1 MSFPAI
7 VFQSWLVINSFH
19 FYAIISFYAFV
30 FTSAENMLL
39 LPGLHVWWSAQQQS
53 LMKILSLRKREVLK
67 QLKKITSATVLA
79 SVHSTGAPAVGSIND
94 WILAKANTP
103 ALIFTT
109 AQLQNG
115 SCNSTVIHSVL
126 AAQWFIIITV
136 FCDTVTFVLL
146 SFTDVLYSIGKTSN
160 ETEAPWLFRWN
171 KIKVGDGSKIKNCL
185 KNSNYDWLFSYLME
199 AKITVELWESEIWVG
214 PFCDR

>member
-39 LPGLHVWWSAQQQS
+39 LPGLHVWRSAQQQS

-79 SVHSTGAPAVGSIND
+79 SVHSTGAPAVGSINVTEF
-94 WILAKANTP
+94 W
-103 ALIFTT
+103 
-109 AQLQNG
+109 QRR
-115 SCNSTVIHSVL
+115 IHPPSFL
-126 AAQWFIIITV
+126 L
-136 FCDTVTFVLL
+136 LL
-146 SFTDVLYSIGKTSN
+146 SRKMDLTIQQWSTLCPGCPMIYYNYRFLRHSYICTSFLHWCAVFHRKKLKWNWGSLAVLMK
-160 ETEAPWLFRWN
+160 
-171 KIKVGDGSKIKNCL
+171 
-185 KNSNYDWLFSYLME
+185 
-199 AKITVELWESEIWVG
+199 
-214 PFCDR
+214 